1 MPIYFFYKM
10 YFNDQDVV
18 VAENPCS
25 SVSCKNGGV
34 CRMKSDNLPIASV
47 DTILTTLPANSVKSV
62 SILFDM
68 CAKDGYNELMLY

>member
-34 CRMKSDNLPIASV
+34 CRMESDNLPIASV
-47 DTILTTLPANSVKSV
+47 DIILITANSVKSV
-62 SILFDM
+62 IILFDV